1 MAKFKVATPA
11 GLGVAPDGTGSY
23 HYEMEDLAYLGAE
36 IVEGP
41 TDEDGFIAFAQDADA
56 VYAKAMRFGKK
67 VVDSLPERCR
77 GIVLGSVGVDTVD
90 VKAATERGMP
100 VTNCPDTFIE
110 EVADHAMMLLLATH
124 RRAIEQDRL
133 VREGRWREGRP
144 QLLRLPR
151 LMGQTLGLIS
161 FGHVARAVA
170 KRAKPFGLRVIAYDP
185 FIEELVM
192 VEHGVLPCTL
202 KEVLSQSDF
211 VSMHAPARPEV
222 EGMLGEEHFRLMK
235 PTAVFINTGRGPTVQ
250 ETALIKALEENW
262 IAYAGLDVLEQ
273 EPPGNNNPLLSM
285 NNVMLSPHNASASA
299 RFDPARRRHVGREL
313 ALLLEGKWPMSCV
326 NPAVLQKTKLRRWQ
340 PVSMER
346 GPNS

>member
-1 MAKFKVATPA
+1 MAKYKIATPA
-11 GLGVAPDGTGSY
+11 GASFTVAGGGYD
-23 HYEMEDLAYLGAE
+23 YEMEDLAYLDAE
-36 IVEGP
+36 IIEGP
-41 TDEDGFIAFAQDADA
+41 TDEDGFIKFCQDADA
-56 VYAKAMRFGKK
+56 IYAKGIRISKK
-67 VVDSLPERCR
+67 IIDGLPERCK
-77 GIVLGSVGVDTVD
+77 GIVLGSVGVDSVD
-90 VKAATERGMP
+90 VKAATAKGLP

-110 EVADHAMMLLLATH
+110 EVADHALTLLLSTF
-124 RRAIEQDRL
+124 RRVIEQDKM

-144 QLLRLPR
+144 ALLQIPR

-170 KRAKPFGLRVIAYDP
+170 KRAKAFGLRVIAYDP

-202 KEVLSQSDF
+202 EEVLSQSDF

-222 EGMLGEEHFRLMK
+222 EGMLGEKHFKLMK
-235 PTAVFINTGRGPTVQ
+235 PTAIFINTGRGPTVQ
-250 ETALIKALEENW
+250 EQALIKALDEKW

-273 EPPGNNNPLLSM
+273 EPPGDNNPLLKM
-285 NNVMLSPHNASASA
+285 DNVILSAHTASASA
-299 RFDPARRRHVGREL
+299 RFDPARKRHVGREL

-326 NPAVLQKTKLRRWQ
+326 NPAVLQNTKLRRWQ